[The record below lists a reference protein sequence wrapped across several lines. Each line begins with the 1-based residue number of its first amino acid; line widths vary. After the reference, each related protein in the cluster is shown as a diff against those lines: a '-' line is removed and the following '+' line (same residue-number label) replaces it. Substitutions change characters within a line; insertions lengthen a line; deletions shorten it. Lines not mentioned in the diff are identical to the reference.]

1 VVQLAQFFCDV
12 LQSLDLLLR
21 QAVGGDV
28 GRVADAEQSASISF
42 LSDLF
47 SSLDPLPQIAYN
59 IPCRQYGIS
68 T

>member
-1 VVQLAQFFCDV
+1 CDL
-12 LQSLDLLLR
+12 LQGFDLLLR
-21 QAVGGDV
+21 QAVGGDA
-28 GRVADAEQSASISF
+28 GRVADAGQSVCISF

-59 IPCRQYGIS
+59 IPYRRYGIS